1 MRTWLGRLISGLLG
15 AAVAVVVT
23 VVAIIA
29 FIAVIVAAFAALA
42 AVVGGILAWFKR
54 ETWTKPAYRWAR
66 DKSGQWRYTPWNPA
80 DAGMSDAVVEPISGE
95 KIAS

>member
-1 MRTWLGRLISGLLG
+1 MRTWLGRLISGLAG
-15 AAVAVVVT
+15 AALAVI
-23 VVAIIA
+23 AIVA
-29 FIAVIVAAFAALA
+29 FIAVIVAALAAFF

-80 DAGMSDAVVEPISGE
+80 DTGMGEAVVEPISGE